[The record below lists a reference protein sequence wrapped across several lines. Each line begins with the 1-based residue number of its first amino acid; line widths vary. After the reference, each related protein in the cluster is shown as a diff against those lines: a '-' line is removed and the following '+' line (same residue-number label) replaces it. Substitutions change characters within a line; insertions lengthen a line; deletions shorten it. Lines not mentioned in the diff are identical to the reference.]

1 MGWNFRRSIKIAP
14 GIRLNFSNRGMGYSI
29 GPRGN
34 KLSVSPTG
42 RVTRSVGIP
51 GTGIRY
57 TKVIGSKSRSSNT
70 GQQLIS
76 KRAPVPFLG
85 YVLAG
90 IVYTCVRGLFTPY
103 AMFTSNPIAPN
114 DWQHKLLLIAIAI
127 LCIIGF
133 VALVRTRWHWN
144 KAVMEQNRD
153 LENRSN

>member
-1 MGWNFRRSIKIAP
+1 
-14 GIRLNFSNRGMGYSI
+14 MGYSI

-90 IVYTCVRGLFTPY
+90 IVYT
-103 AMFTSNPIAPN
+103 
-114 DWQHKLLLIAIAI
+114 

-133 VALVRTRWHWN
+133 VALVRTRWQWN